1 MSVRS
6 ANIAF
11 SIAIIIACAV
21 FGKMALGFENPGA
34 LVGAH
39 VSTEVF
45 PLISL
50 GCIALF
56 SIINFFNFVR
66 GNPEGEKDAVL
77 NIDRFVLLR
86 IGLMVAILFVSYF
99 LWEWI
104 GFIPT
109 SIFMTSSIAL
119 VMQVRS
125 ILTYVL
131 LAIYGPCLWAVFH
144 YGLGLNI

>member
-11 SIAIIIACAV
+11 SIAIIIACSV
-21 FGKMALGFENPGA
+21 FGKMALGFEDPPA
-34 LVGAH
+34 LVGAQ
-39 VSTEVF
+39 VPTNVF

-50 GCIALF
+50 GLITLF
-56 SIINFFNFVR
+56 AAINIFNYAR
-66 GNPEGEKDAVL
+66 GNPEGKESAILDV
-77 NIDRFVLLR
+77 DRFVLMR
-86 IGLMVAILFVSYF
+86 VGMMIAILLVTYF

-109 SIFMTSSIAL
+109 SIFLTVSIAWI
-119 VMQVRS
+119 MQVRS

-131 LAIYGPCLWAVFH
+131 LAVYGPCLWAVFR
-144 YGLGLNI
+144 YGLGLNL